1 MLNKQDNDISRLLPL
16 REPTF
21 LILLSLAEGEK
32 HGYAI
37 LKDVSEI
44 SHGNVTMSTGTLY
57 EALSRL
63 LQQGIIERVVNHSQA
78 SGENYPGRPRKLYR
92 LTTKGVRVVEAETM
106 RIQSLVDAAQT
117 RLSRS

>member
-1 MLNKQDNDISRLLPL
+1 MINRQDDISSLLPL

-21 LILLSLAEGEK
+21 LILLSLADGEK

-63 LQQGIIERVVNHSQA
+63 LEQGIIERAANQPPSA
-78 SGENYPGRPRKLYR
+78 AENYPGRPRKSYR

-106 RIQSLVDAAQT
+106 RIQSLVDIAQT